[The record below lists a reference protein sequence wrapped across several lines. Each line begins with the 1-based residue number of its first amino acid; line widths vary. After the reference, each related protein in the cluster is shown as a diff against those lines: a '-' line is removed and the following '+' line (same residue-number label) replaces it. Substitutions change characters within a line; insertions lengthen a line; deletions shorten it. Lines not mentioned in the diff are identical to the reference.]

1 MKIKLKRIIACLCA
15 LACIIPASQSLMMAT
30 GTENLL
36 TPLNGSSVYVEQT
49 SSGKY
54 IYGLDPFS
62 TVKSVVNLFEGNC
75 LASSTGE
82 YVASGDVITLYVN
95 GKAVDTATAII
106 KGDVQCDGGVNGKDL
121 IHLEKHL
128 KGASLSAAAKLAAD
142 VNKDGKINANDK
154 SALTS
159 IIMRKVTGF
168 SVVGSPVRTSYT
180 EGETF
185 SSFGMYASVQY
196 SDGTT
201 YSIADGFTYAY
212 PSGTC
217 FKAGDTYVDVIY
229 SGKKVRVNVKV
240 SSADISLNNSDAGIV
255 SKNNIISYTM
265 PALPANAGET
275 VDLSLYDVE
284 LTHGTVTNRSKVTW
298 SSSDLTVSGKKVTPS
313 KAGVYKLTAKS
324 GTVSKTIYL
333 VVKNASDTEYVLY
346 SNDFSSTAKLNEL
359 EVIQATNGTATV
371 SGGKLVL
378 SALGS
383 NSNFVRV
390 LLPSFIGEFG
400 DYKITTNATITA
412 ASNDSRWM
420 SIMHR
425 VQNSDNP
432 YYQMCIR
439 SNAAASNGVEF
450 AYRAIDGYDWG
461 YFGKTAYSSKLSTS
475 TYYKF
480 TVDVHGSTANGYIND
495 TPLLQTSLLNDHI
508 MGRVGLQVCGATA
521 SYEDIKVT
529 LVFRDNKPLGTATYS
544 CPAIPANIGGTI
556 HLSKYAVEFEN
567 DVVTSP
573 ESITWSSS
581 EITVNSNKTVS
592 PTAEGVYK
600 LTAKSGT
607 KSKTV
612 YLIVKKPTD
621 SEYTLYYNDFS
632 SNSLSTF
639 SVIQKTN
646 GTASVSGGKLV
657 LAAPSSGSAFVRI
670 LLPSFI
676 GDFGEYTFTTNAT
689 MTQKADNARW
699 MALMY
704 RVQNNDCPYQQLCIR
719 ADAATANKNGVEL
732 SYKTTGDWMYHAK
745 TSYTEALSAS
755 KSYKFTIDVYGNN
768 SDGYINGTKV
778 ISATGLDAAYPTGR
792 VGLQNCG
799 STTSYD
805 DVKVTINFDKISRG
819 ASISAIA
826 DVEDIDTNICVEA
839 STITEINSSGDLA
852 YLSKS
857 KPAVAILDVTA
868 DLSVVN
874 SNGTY
879 ITDIA
884 SALKFF
890 GNKTIP
896 AFRIDSVPEAN
907 AIGAY
912 LKQNNL
918 RDSFVVS
925 TSRTLLR
932 TAQAACTYTK
942 CVFDAKNYLDNDL
955 ATIREY
961 ANQAHSRV
969 ILLPASYA
977 KQKNTAYLSALASTV
992 WYRAEENTRVELY
1005 KLVTSGAHG
1014 IVTTNVD
1021 MLKDIMEDKTMF
1033 PYSTHIRPVN
1043 IIGHR
1048 GVPSLA
1054 PENTVAGSLL
1064 AASKGANIIEN
1075 DVYLTTDGVVVVMH
1089 DGAID
1094 RTTNGSGGVE
1104 SMTYAQLSKYRV
1116 DYYSG
1121 YSEPIP
1127 TLEDY
1132 FKAFKGTGVNLF
1144 IEIKSTK
1151 PEIIPAIKT
1160 LIDKYDIMDQ
1170 CCFITF
1176 HMAQMDNAVS
1186 TIPSIS
1192 NGFLTNAQ
1200 SFTNVHDYT
1209 SRFNCTYNP
1218 GYSDDLN
1225 RTFLADCSYRGI
1237 TVWPWTLNDASSF
1250 HKYFEMGINGITTN
1264 YAQFVTDY
1272 TKHLLTD
1279 KTEYTVQTGKAL
1291 DIALKTETYA
1301 GKVSRASG
1309 AEMFVIGGNENIG
1322 YDGKNI
1328 HGYSEGTST
1337 VIFRY
1342 KYTIMGGGI
1351 IYVFSD
1357 PVTINVK

>member
-1 MKIKLKRIIACLCA
+1 MKLKLKRIIACLCA
-15 LACIIPASQSLMMAT
+15 LACIIPASQSLMIAT

-36 TPLNGSSVYVEQT
+36 TPLNGSSIYVEQT

-54 IYGLDPFS
+54 IYGIDPFS
-62 TVKSVVNLFEGNC
+62 TVKSLVNLFEGNC

-82 YVASGDVITLYVN
+82 YVASGDTITLYVN

-121 IHLEKHL
+121 IRLEKHL
-128 KGASLSAAAKLAAD
+128 KGDTLPAAAKLAAD
-142 VNKDGKINANDK
+142 VNKDGKVNASDK
-154 SALTS
+154 SALTA
-159 IIMRKVTGF
+159 IIARKVTGI
-168 SVVGSPVRTSYT
+168 SIVGSPVRTSYT
-180 EGETF
+180 EGESF
-185 SSFGMYASVQY
+185 SSFGMFASVTY

-201 YSIADGFTYAY
+201 YSVADGFTYAY

-217 FKAGDTYVDVIY
+217 FKAGDTYIDVIY
-229 SGKKVRVNVKV
+229 SDKKVRVNVTV
-240 SSADISLNNSDAGIV
+240 SSADISANHGDADT
-255 SKNNIISYTM
+255 SSQNNIVSYTM

-275 VDLSLYDVE
+275 VDLSLYDVQ
-284 LTHGTVTNRSKVTW
+284 LTQGTTTDRSKITW
-298 SSSDLTVSGKKVTPS
+298 SSSDLTITNKKVTPS

-346 SNDFSSTAKLNEL
+346 SNDFSSSAKLNEL
-359 EVIQATNGTATV
+359 DIIETTNGTATV
-371 SGGKLVL
+371 SNGKLVL
-378 SALGS
+378 SALGA
-383 NSNFVRV
+383 NSNFVRI
-390 LLPSFIGEFG
+390 LLPEFIGEFG

-425 VQNSDNP
+425 VQASDYP
-432 YYQMCIR
+432 YYQMCVR

-450 AYRAIDGYDWG
+450 AYRAVAGYDWG
-461 YFGKTAYSSKLSTS
+461 YFGKTAYSSALSTS

-495 TPLLQTSLLNDHI
+495 TPMLQTSLLNDHLT
-508 MGRVGLQVCGATA
+508 GRVGLQVCGATA
-521 SYEDIKVT
+521 SYEDIKIT
-529 LVFRDNKPLGTATYS
+529 LVFRDYKPLGTATYS
-544 CPAIPANIGGTI
+544 CPAIPANVGGTI
-556 HLSKYAVEFEN
+556 HLSKYAVEFAN
-567 DVVTSP
+567 DVATSP
-573 ESITWSSS
+573 ENITWSSS
-581 EITVNSNKTVS
+581 EITISSSKTVS
-592 PTAEGVYK
+592 PTATGVYK

-612 YLIVKKPTD
+612 YLVVKKPTD

-632 SNSLSTF
+632 STSLSAF
-639 SVIQKTN
+639 NIIQTTN
-646 GTASVSGGKLV
+646 GTASVSNGKLV

-704 RVQNNDCPYQQLCIR
+704 RVQNNDCPYQQLCVR
-719 ADAATANKNGVEL
+719 ADAATTNNNGVEL
-732 SYKTTGDWMYHAK
+732 SYKTTGDWLYHAK

-755 KSYKFTIDVYGNN
+755 KSYKFTIDVFGN
-768 SDGYINGTKV
+768 SADGYINGTKV
-778 ISATGLDAAYPTGR
+778 ISTMGLDPAYPTGR

-805 DVKVTINFDKISRG
+805 DVKVTINFDKINQSAG
-819 ASISAIA
+819 ISAVA
-826 DVEDIDTNICVEA
+826 DVEDINTNISTEA
-839 STITEINSSGDLA
+839 SVITEINSSGDLA
-852 YLSKS
+852 YLSTS
-857 KPAVAILDVTA
+857 KPTVAILNITA
-868 DLSVVN
+868 ELDVVN
-874 SNGTY
+874 SNGDY
-879 ITDIA
+879 ITDV
-884 SALKFF
+884 SNALKFF
-890 GNKTIP
+890 GGKTIP
-896 AFRIDSVPEAN
+896 AFRIDSLTEAN
-907 AIGAY
+907 IIGAY
-912 LKQNNL
+912 LKQRNL

-925 TSRTLLR
+925 TSRTMLR

-942 CVFDAKNYLDNDL
+942 CVFDAKNYLENDL
-955 ATIREY
+955 STLREY
-961 ANQAHSRV
+961 ANQAHSRI

-977 KQKNTAYLSALASTV
+977 NQRNTAYLSALASTV
-992 WYRAEENTRVELY
+992 WYHAEEHTRVELY

-1033 PYSTHIRPVN
+1033 PGTTHIRPVN

-1089 DGAID
+1089 DPTID
-1094 RTTNGSGGVE
+1094 RTTNGSGNVE
-1104 SMTYAQLSKYRV
+1104 SMTYAQLNRYYV

-1121 YSEPIP
+1121 HSEPIP

-1144 IEIKSTK
+1144 IEIKSQNAA
-1151 PEIIPAIKT
+1151 IIPAIKT

-1176 HMAQMDNAVS
+1176 HMGQIDNAVS
-1186 TIPSIS
+1186 GIPSIS
-1192 NGFLTNAQ
+1192 NGFLCPAQ
-1200 SFTNVHDYT
+1200 SFTSVHDYT

-1218 GYSDDLN
+1218 QQTSAL
-1225 RTFLADCSYRGI
+1225 TSSFLADCSYRGI
-1237 TVWPWTLNDASSF
+1237 TIWPWTLDNTSVF
-1250 HKYFEMGINGITTN
+1250 HEYFQMGINGITTN
-1264 YAQFVTDY
+1264 QAQYVTNY
-1272 TKHLLTD
+1272 TKFLFTD
-1279 KTEYTVQTGKAL
+1279 KNEYTMKTGTAL

-1301 GKVSRASG
+1301 GNVSRASG
-1309 AEMFVIGGNENIG
+1309 AEMFVIGGNENIA
-1322 YDGKNI
+1322 YDGRFI

-1337 VIFRY
+1337 VLFRY
-1342 KYTIMGGGI
+1342 KYTITGGGV

>member
-1 MKIKLKRIIACLCA
+1 
-15 LACIIPASQSLMMAT
+15 MMAT

-54 IYGLDPFS
+54 IYGLDPLS

-75 LASSTGE
+75 LASSTGS
-82 YVASGDVITLYVN
+82 YVVTGDVITLYVD
-95 GKAVDTATAII
+95 GVGVDSATVII
-106 KGDVQCDGGVNGKDL
+106 RGDVQCDGGVNGKDL
-121 IHLEKHL
+121 IRLQKHL
-128 KGASLSAAAKLAAD
+128 DGTISLSGVAKLAAD
-142 VNKDGKINANDK
+142 ANGDGKVNTSDK
-154 SALTS
+154 SAITS
-159 IIMRKVTGF
+159 ILTRKV
-168 SVVGSPVRTSYT
+168 SSISIVGTPERTSYT

-185 SSFGMYASVQY
+185 SSFGMFVSVKY

-201 YSIADGFTYAY
+201 HSIADGFTYSY

-229 SGKKVRVNVKV
+229 SNKKTRVNVKV
-240 SSADISLNNSDAGIV
+240 SSADISLNNEDSDV
-255 SKNNIISYTM
+255 TSFNNLIAYTM
-265 PALPANAGET
+265 PAIPANAGET

-284 LTHGTVTNRSKVTW
+284 LTQDVRTDRSKITW
-298 SSSDLTVSGKKVTPS
+298 SSSEITVTNKKVTPS

-324 GTVSKTIYL
+324 STASKTIYL

-346 SNDFSSTAKLNEL
+346 SNDFSSSSKLNEL
-359 EVIQATNGTATV
+359 DIIETTNGTATV
-371 SGGKLVL
+371 SNGKLVL

-383 NSNFVRV
+383 NTNFVRV
-390 LLPSFIGEFG
+390 LLPSFLGDFG
-400 DYKITTNATITA
+400 DYKITTNAAITA

-425 VQNSDNP
+425 VQNSNYP
-432 YYQMCIR
+432 YYQMCVR

-450 AYRAIDGYDWG
+450 AYKPIDGYDWG
-461 YFGKTAYSSKLSTS
+461 YFGKTSYSSKLSTS

-480 TVDVHGSTANGYIND
+480 TVDVFGSSANGYIND
-495 TPLLQTSLLNDHI
+495 SLLLQTSLLNDHS
-508 MGRVGLQVCGATA
+508 MGRIGLQVCGATA

-529 LVFRDNKPLGTATYS
+529 LVFREQKSLGTATYS
-544 CPAIPANIGGTI
+544 CPAIPANVGGTI
-556 HLSKYAVEFEN
+556 RLSQYDVEFEN
-567 DVVTSP
+567 GVATAK
-573 ESITWSSS
+573 ENITWSSS
-581 EITVNSNKTVS
+581 EITVSSSKTVS
-592 PTAEGVYK
+592 PKSEGVYK

-612 YLIVKKPTD
+612 YLVVKKPSDT
-621 SEYTLYYNDFS
+621 EYTLYYNDFS
-632 SNSLSTF
+632 SSDLSSF
-639 SVIQKTN
+639 KVIQATN
-646 GTASVSGGKLV
+646 GTATVSGGKLV
-657 LAAPSSGSAFVRI
+657 LAAPSSASAFVRI

-689 MTQKADNARW
+689 MTQKADSARW

-704 RVQNNDCPYQQLCIR
+704 RVQNDDCPYQQYCIR
-719 ADAATANKNGVEL
+719 ANAATSNNNGVEL

-745 TSYTEALSAS
+745 TSYTEALDAA
-755 KSYKFTIDVYGNN
+755 KSYKFTIDVYANS

-778 ISATGLDAAYPTGR
+778 ISATGLDSAYPTGKL
-792 VGLQNCG
+792 GLQNCG

-805 DVKVTINFDKISRG
+805 DVKVTINFDKISKG

-852 YLSKS
+852 HLSTS
-857 KPAVAILDVTA
+857 KPAVAILNITE

-874 SNGTY
+874 ADGAY
-879 ITDIA
+879 ITDVT

-896 AFRIDSVPEAN
+896 AFRIDSLPEAN
-907 AIGAY
+907 AIGSY
-912 LKQNNL
+912 LKQYNL

-925 TSRTLLR
+925 TSRTQLR
-932 TAQAACTYTK
+932 TAQAVCTYTK
-942 CVFDAKNYLDNDL
+942 CVYDAKGLSDKDL
-955 ATIREY
+955 GTVREY
-961 ANQAHSRV
+961 ANEGHSRV
-969 ILLPASYA
+969 ILLPASRA
-977 KQKNTAYLSALASTV
+977 NQRNTAYLSALASTV
-992 WYRAEENTRVELY
+992 WYRAEENTKVELY
-1005 KLVTSGAHG
+1005 KLITSGAHG

-1033 PYSTHIRPVN
+1033 QYSTHIRPVN

-1054 PENTVAGSLL
+1054 PENTIAGSLL

-1089 DGAID
+1089 DGSID
-1094 RTTNGSGGVE
+1094 RTTNGSGGIE
-1104 SMTYAQLSKYRV
+1104 SMTYAQLKQYYV

-1144 IEIKSTK
+1144 IEIKSQK
-1151 PEIIPAIKT
+1151 AEIIPAIKT

-1176 HMAQMDNAVS
+1176 HMAQMDNATS
-1186 TIPSIS
+1186 TIPTIS
-1192 NGFLTNAQ
+1192 NGFLCNAQ
-1200 SFTNVHDYT
+1200 SFTSVHDYT

-1225 RTFLADCSYRGI
+1225 RNFLADCSYRGI
-1237 TVWPWTLNDASSF
+1237 TVWPWTFNDASSF
-1250 HKYFEMGINGITTN
+1250 HTYFEMGINGVTTN

-1272 TKHLLTD
+1272 TKFLFTD
-1279 KTEYTVQTGKAL
+1279 KTEYTVSTGTAL
-1291 DIALKTETYA
+1291 DIGLKTETYA
-1301 GKVSRASG
+1301 GKTDRASDV
-1309 AEMFVIGGNENIG
+1309 EMFVIGGNENIA
-1322 YDGKNI
+1322 YDGKYI

-1337 VIFRY
+1337 VIFRH

>member
-1 MKIKLKRIIACLCA
+1 MKKIKRIIACLCA
-15 LACIIPASQSLMMAT
+15 VACILPASHSLMIAT

-36 TPLNGSSVYVEQT
+36 TPLNGSSIYVEQT

-54 IYGLDPFS
+54 VYGIDSFS

-75 LASSTGE
+75 LTDTINNYVTTGDT
-82 YVASGDVITLYVN
+82 VSLYVN
-95 GKAVDTATAII
+95 GKVVDKATVIVI
-106 KGDVQCDGGVNGKDL
+106 GDIQLDGIVNGKDL
-121 IHLEKHL
+121 IRLQKHL
-128 KGASLSAAAKLAAD
+128 NGTSLSSAAKIAAD
-142 VNKDGKINANDK
+142 VNGDGAVNANDK
-154 SALTS
+154 KALVE
-159 IIMRKVTGF
+159 IIERKVT
-168 SVVGSPVRTSYT
+168 SVSIAGTPARTSYAA
-180 EGETF
+180 GEKF
-185 SSFGMYASVQY
+185 SPAGMYVNINY

-201 YSIADGFTYAY
+201 YSVADGFTYAY

-240 SSADISLNNSDAGIV
+240 SSSDISANYENADVDSVQNIV
-255 SKNNIISYTM
+255 TYTM
-265 PALPANAGET
+265 PAIPANAGET
-275 VDLSLYDVE
+275 VDLSLYDVQ
-284 LTHGTVTNRSKVTW
+284 LTQDVTTDKSKITW
-298 SSSDLTVSGKKVTPS
+298 SSSDLTVTNKNVTPS

-324 GTVSKTIYL
+324 STASKTVYL

-346 SNDFSSTAKLNEL
+346 SNDFSSASKLNEL
-359 EVIQATNGTATV
+359 DIIETTNGSATV
-371 SGGKLVL
+371 SNGKLVL

-383 NSNFVRV
+383 NANFVRV
-390 LLPSFIGEFG
+390 LLPEFIGDFG

-425 VQNSDNP
+425 VQASNYP
-432 YYQMCIR
+432 YYQMCVR
-439 SNAAASNGVEF
+439 SNAAAANGVEF
-450 AYRAIDGYDWG
+450 AYKPIDGYDWG

-480 TVDVHGSTANGYIND
+480 TVDVFGSSANGYIND
-495 TPLLQTSLLNDHI
+495 TPLLQTSLLNDHTL
-508 MGRVGLQVCGATA
+508 GRIGLQACGSTA
-521 SYEDIKVT
+521 SFEDIKIT
-529 LVFRDNKPLGTATYS
+529 LVFRDYKPLGTATYS
-544 CPAIPANIGGTI
+544 CPAIPANIGGTVR
-556 HLSKYAVEFEN
+556 LSQYAVEFEN
-567 DVVTSP
+567 DVVTP
-573 ESITWSSS
+573 MEKITWSSS
-581 EITVNSNKTVS
+581 EITISSNKTVS
-592 PTAEGVYK
+592 PTSAGVYK

-612 YLIVKKPTD
+612 YLIVKKPSDT
-621 SEYTLYYNDFS
+621 EYTLYYNNFS
-632 SNSLSTF
+632 STDLSTF
-639 SVIQKTN
+639 NIIQQTN
-646 GTASVSGGKLV
+646 GSAKVSDGKLV

-704 RVQNNDCPYQQLCIR
+704 RVQNNDYPYQQLCVR

-755 KSYKFTIDVYGNN
+755 KSYKFAIDVYGNN

-805 DVKVTINFDKISRG
+805 DVKVTINFDKINQG

-826 DVEDIDTNICVEA
+826 DIEDIDTNICVEA
-839 STITEINSSGDLA
+839 STITEINSAGALA
-852 YLSKS
+852 YLSTS
-857 KPAVAILDVTA
+857 KPAVAILDVTE

-896 AFRIDSVPEAN
+896 AFRIDSIPEAN

-942 CVFDAKNYLDNDL
+942 CVFDAKNYLENDL

-969 ILLPASYA
+969 ILLPASFA
-977 KQKNTAYLSALASTV
+977 KQRSTAYLSALASTV
-992 WYRAEENTRVELY
+992 WYKAEENTKAELY
-1005 KLVTSGAHG
+1005 KLITSGAHG
-1014 IVTTNVD
+1014 IVTTNVE

-1054 PENTVAGSLL
+1054 PENTIAGSLL

-1104 SMTYAQLSKYRV
+1104 SMSYEQLKQYRV
-1116 DYYSG
+1116 DYYQG

-1144 IEIKSTK
+1144 IEIKSQK
-1151 PEIIPAIKT
+1151 AEIIPAIKT

-1176 HMAQMDNAVS
+1176 HMAQIDKAVS

-1192 NGFLTNAQ
+1192 NGLLCNAQ

-1237 TVWPWTLNDASSF
+1237 TVWPWTFNDASSF
-1250 HKYFEMGINGITTN
+1250 HKYFEMGINGLTTN

-1272 TKHLLTD
+1272 TKFLFTD
-1279 KTEYTVQTGKAL
+1279 KTEYTVNTGKAL
-1291 DIALKTETYA
+1291 DISLKTETYA

-1309 AEMFVIGGNENIG
+1309 AEMFVIDGNKNIG

-1328 HGYSEGTST
+1328 HGYGEGTST

-1351 IYVFSD
+1351 IYIFSD